1 MPFIRDFY
9 TIFNTV
15 WVLETEPIGVTM
27 SYKNSR
33 AGDLKVGSYA
43 LIDNEPCQIVDI
55 EKSKPGKH
63 GSAKIRASGI
73 SLFDGKKKTY
83 LAQADAGVQVPIVD
97 KRSGQIVS
105 ISPSG
110 IQLMDL
116 ETYETIE
123 MSMPTDDDIASK
135 IAAGKEVEYWLIM
148 SRYKINRVKS

>member
-1 MPFIRDFY
+1 
-9 TIFNTV
+9 
-15 WVLETEPIGVTM
+15 M

-105 ISPSG
+105 ITPSG

-123 MSMPTDDDIASK
+123 MSMPTDGDVASK
-135 IAAGKEVEYWLIM
+135 IAAGKEVEYWVIM

>member
-1 MPFIRDFY
+1 
-9 TIFNTV
+9 
-15 WVLETEPIGVTM
+15 M
-27 SYKNSR
+27 SYKNAR

-83 LAQADAGVQVPIVD
+83 LGQVDAGIQVPIVD

-105 ISPSG
+105 VTPSG

-116 ETYETIE
+116 ESYETIE
-123 MSMPTDDDIASK
+123 LPMPEDEEVSSKVAS
-135 IAAGKEVEYWLIM
+135 GKEVEYWVIM
-148 SRYKINRVKS
+148 GRYKINRVKG

>member
-1 MPFIRDFY
+1 
-9 TIFNTV
+9 
-15 WVLETEPIGVTM
+15 M

-33 AGDLKVGSYA
+33 AGDLKIGSYA

-105 ISPSG
+105 ITPSG

-135 IAAGKEVEYWLIM
+135 IAAGKEVEYWVIM

>member
-1 MPFIRDFY
+1 
-9 TIFNTV
+9 
-15 WVLETEPIGVTM
+15 M

-55 EKSKPGKH
+55 DKSKPGKH

-83 LAQADAGVQVPIVD
+83 LAQADAGVQIPMVD

-105 ISPSG
+105 ITPSG

-123 MSMPTDDDIASK
+123 ISMPTDDDVASK
-135 IAAGKEVEYWLIM
+135 ISAGKEVEYWVIM

>member
-1 MPFIRDFY
+1 
-9 TIFNTV
+9 
-15 WVLETEPIGVTM
+15 M

-33 AGDLKVGSYA
+33 AGDLKIGSYA

-105 ISPSG
+105 ITPSG

-123 MSMPTDDDIASK
+123 MSMPIDDIASK
-135 IAAGKEVEYWLIM
+135 IAAGKEVEYWVIM
-148 SRYKINRVKS
+148 GRYKINRVKS

>member
-1 MPFIRDFY
+1 
-9 TIFNTV
+9 
-15 WVLETEPIGVTM
+15 M

-135 IAAGKEVEYWLIM
+135 IAAGKEVEYWIIM
-148 SRYKINRVKS
+148 GRYKINRVKS

>member
-1 MPFIRDFY
+1 
-9 TIFNTV
+9 
-15 WVLETEPIGVTM
+15 M

-105 ISPSG
+105 ITPSG

-123 MSMPTDDDIASK
+123 MSMPTDDDVASK
-135 IAAGKEVEYWLIM
+135 IAAGKEVEYWIIM

>member
-1 MPFIRDFY
+1 
-9 TIFNTV
+9 
-15 WVLETEPIGVTM
+15 M

-135 IAAGKEVEYWLIM
+135 IAAGKEVEYWVIM
-148 SRYKINRVKS
+148 GRYKINRVKS

>member
-1 MPFIRDFY
+1 MA
-9 TIFNTV
+9 
-15 WVLETEPIGVTM
+15 
-27 SYKNSR
+27 YKNSR
-33 AGDLKVGSYA
+33 AGDLRVGSYA

-105 ISPSG
+105 ITPSG

-116 ETYETIE
+116 ETYETTEIA
-123 MSMPTDDDIASK
+123 MPTDEEIAGK
-135 IAAGKEVEYWLIM
+135 IAAGKEVEYWVIM
-148 SRYKINRVKS
+148 GRYKINRVKS

>member
-1 MPFIRDFY
+1 
-9 TIFNTV
+9 
-15 WVLETEPIGVTM
+15 M

-43 LIDNEPCQIVDI
+43 IIDNEPCQIVDI

-83 LAQADAGVQVPIVD
+83 LAQADAGVQIPIVD

-105 ISPSG
+105 ITPSG

-123 MSMPTDDDIASK
+123 MAMPLDDDIASK
-135 IAAGKEVEYWLIM
+135 LASGKEVEYWVIM
-148 SRYKINRVKS
+148 GRYKINRVKS

>member
-1 MPFIRDFY
+1 
-9 TIFNTV
+9 
-15 WVLETEPIGVTM
+15 M

-105 ISPSG
+105 ITPSG

-123 MSMPTDDDIASK
+123 MSMPTDSDVASK
-135 IAAGKEVEYWLIM
+135 IAAGKEVEYWVIM

>member
-1 MPFIRDFY
+1 
-9 TIFNTV
+9 
-15 WVLETEPIGVTM
+15 VLETEPTGVLM

-83 LAQADAGVQVPIVD
+83 LAQADAGCQVPLVD

-105 ISPSG
+105 ITPG
-110 IQLMDL
+110 QGVQLMDL
-116 ETYETIE
+116 ETYETTEIA
-123 MSMPTDDDIASK
+123 MPTDEEIAGK
-135 IAAGKEVEYWLIM
+135 LAPGKEVEYWVIM
-148 SRYKINRVKS
+148 GRFKINRVKS

>member
-1 MPFIRDFY
+1 
-9 TIFNTV
+9 
-15 WVLETEPIGVTM
+15 M

-83 LAQADAGVQVPIVD
+83 LAQADAGVQIPIVD

-105 ISPSG
+105 ITPSG

-123 MSMPTDDDIASK
+123 MSMPTDDDVASK
-135 IAAGKEVEYWLIM
+135 IAAGKEVEYWIIM
-148 SRYKINRVKS
+148 GRYKINRVKS

>member
-1 MPFIRDFY
+1 
-9 TIFNTV
+9 
-15 WVLETEPIGVTM
+15 M

-33 AGDLKVGSYA
+33 AGDLKIGSYA

-105 ISPSG
+105 ITPSD

-123 MSMPTDDDIASK
+123 MSMPTDDIASK
-135 IAAGKEVEYWLIM
+135 ITAGKEVEYWVIM
-148 SRYKINRVKS
+148 GRYKINRVKS

>member
-1 MPFIRDFY
+1 MPIIGLFC

-15 WVLETEPIGVTM
+15 WILETEPIGVTM

-33 AGDLKVGSYA
+33 AGDLKIGSYA

-83 LAQADAGVQVPIVD
+83 LAQADAGCQVPIVD

-105 ISPSG
+105 ITPSD

-135 IAAGKEVEYWLIM
+135 IVAGKEVEYWVIM
-148 SRYKINRVKS
+148 GRYKINRVKS

>member
-1 MPFIRDFY
+1 
-9 TIFNTV
+9 
-15 WVLETEPIGVTM
+15 M
-27 SYKNSR
+27 SYRNSR
-33 AGDLKVGSYA
+33 AGDLRVGSYA

-105 ISPSG
+105 ITPSG

-123 MSMPTDDDIASK
+123 MSMPTDEIASK
-135 IAAGKEVEYWLIM
+135 LAAGQEVEYWIIM
-148 SRYKINRVKS
+148 GRYKISRVKS

>member
-1 MPFIRDFY
+1 MPFVRFFC

-135 IAAGKEVEYWLIM
+135 IAAGKEVEYWVIM
-148 SRYKINRVKS
+148 GRYKINRVKS

>member
-1 MPFIRDFY
+1 
-9 TIFNTV
+9 
-15 WVLETEPIGVTM
+15 M

-33 AGDLKVGSYA
+33 AGDLRVGSYA

-105 ISPSG
+105 ITPSG

-116 ETYETIE
+116 ETYETTEIA
-123 MSMPTDDDIASK
+123 MPTDEEIAGK
-135 IAAGKEVEYWLIM
+135 IAAGKEVEYWVIM
-148 SRYKINRVKS
+148 GRYKINRVKS

>member
-1 MPFIRDFY
+1 
-9 TIFNTV
+9 
-15 WVLETEPIGVTM
+15 M

-33 AGDLKVGSYA
+33 AGDLKIGSYA

-83 LAQADAGVQVPIVD
+83 LAQADAGCQVPIVD

-105 ISPSG
+105 ITPSD

-135 IAAGKEVEYWLIM
+135 IVAGKEVEYWVIM
-148 SRYKINRVKS
+148 GRYKINRVKS

>member
-1 MPFIRDFY
+1 MA
-9 TIFNTV
+9 
-15 WVLETEPIGVTM
+15 
-27 SYKNSR
+27 YKNSR
-33 AGDLKVGSYA
+33 AGDLRVGSYA

-105 ISPSG
+105 ITPSG

-116 ETYETIE
+116 ETYETFSASVPEEFRGKLEPGGEISYWKIE
-123 MSMPTDDDIASK
+123 
-135 IAAGKEVEYWLIM
+135 
-148 SRYKINRVKS
+148 NRVLIKQFSSE

>member
-1 MPFIRDFY
+1 
-9 TIFNTV
+9 
-15 WVLETEPIGVTM
+15 M

-148 SRYKINRVKS
+148 SRYKINRVCRLGESEKLST